1 MVKKLTK
8 KLKDV
13 NLEITFVAPKE
24 YDVKRGVNIKKKDT
38 KRKEVRSPKKKKRS
52 RLYKFKK
59 QKKKGGSR

>member
-13 NLEITFVAPKE
+13 NLEITFVEPKE

-38 KRKEVRSPKKKKRS
+38 KKKEVRSSKKKKQS